1 MSLLPTIL
9 AATEL
14 FPKPSAVPQVQAN
27 SDLVASVMKVIFTTA
42 GIVAVLIITIAAFQY
57 VLSQGDPQ
65 KTTKAKNTILYA
77 VVGLIVAIAGYSIVA
92 FVIGKVAG

>member
-1 MSLLPTIL
+1 MSFFPNIL

-27 SDLVASVMKVIFTTA
+27 SDLVASVMKVMFTTA

-77 VVGLIVAIAGYSIVA
+77 VVGLVIAIAGYSIVA